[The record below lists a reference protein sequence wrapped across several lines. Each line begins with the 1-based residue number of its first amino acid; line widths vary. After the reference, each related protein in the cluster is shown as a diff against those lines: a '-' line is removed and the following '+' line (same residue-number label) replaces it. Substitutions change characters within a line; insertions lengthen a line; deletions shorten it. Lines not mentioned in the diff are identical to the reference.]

1 MLTGI
6 MVASDLNNRRMLCL
20 LVIIATWRFK
30 IDSNHDF
37 SNLCELSAVNELRV
51 M

>member
-1 MLTGI
+1 M
-6 MVASDLNNRRMLCL
+6 AFDLNNRRMPCL

-37 SNLCELSAVNELRV
+37 SDPCELSAVNELRV